1 MKASVKY
8 QCKPKNTQVW
18 AASNTIVNLPDISR
32 EAVRD
37 FLLARNPN
45 YIDVRIVEIK
55 PL

>member
-8 QCKPKNTQVW
+8 QCKPKNTQTW
-18 AASNTIVNLPDISR
+18 AASNTIVDLPDISR

-45 YIDVRIVEIK
+45 YSDIRIVEIK
-55 PL
+55 QL